1 MQNAECRLLNAELL
15 KGVLFRNL
23 NSEIRILLLP
33 GTLESLNPS
42 NKEEINYGS
51 FRNGHI

>member
-1 MQNAECRLLNAELL
+1 MQNAECRLLIAELL

-33 GTLESLNPS
+33 GTLESSNPVY
-42 NKEEINYGS
+42 KRGDTYGT
-51 FRNGHI
+51 FGNGHF